1 MVPNIA
7 GGICWTR
14 NSAPAQGTLNYT
26 NPMATELALT
36 AADFDELVLKS
47 DVPVMIDFWA
57 EWCGPCRM
65 IAPHI
70 EALAQEYAGKA
81 KVFKVDVEKEGAI
94 AERYGI
100 LNIPTL
106 LIFKEGKL
114 FDKIVGAYGKDH
126 YKAALDR
133 ALA

>member
-1 MVPNIA
+1 
-7 GGICWTR
+7 
-14 NSAPAQGTLNYT
+14 
-26 NPMATELALT
+26 MATELALT

-70 EALAQEYAGKA
+70 EALAQEYTGKA